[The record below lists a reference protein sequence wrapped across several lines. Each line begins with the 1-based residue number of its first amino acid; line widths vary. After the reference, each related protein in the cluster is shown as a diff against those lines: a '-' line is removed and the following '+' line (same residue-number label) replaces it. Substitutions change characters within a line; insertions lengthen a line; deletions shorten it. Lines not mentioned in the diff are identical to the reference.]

1 MKLSDKKSI
10 QQIVLTLA
18 GLGLKE
24 VIISPGS
31 RNAPLT
37 VSFNQHPQFK
47 CLSIRDERS
56 AAFFALGKAME
67 LKEPVALLC
76 TSGSAVLN
84 YAPAIVEA
92 YYQRI
97 PLIVITADRP
107 PQWIGQQDGQ
117 TINQQDIYKNYI
129 RKSYTLNG
137 DTLNEEQLWYNAR
150 CLNEG
155 FAIATQTDPGPVHF
169 NIPVSE
175 PLYNLQEIDPFVPKI
190 ISVSKTKR
198 LLDNKE
204 LQELQDAFAGAEKVM
219 ILAGQQASDP
229 ELNGMLAQIAAY
241 SNTILL
247 CESTTNIQHP
257 DFITNID
264 RCLVSFNEEEIPDF
278 MPDLL
283 ITFGG
288 AIVSKK
294 IKAILRKNKPRQH
307 WNIHP
312 HDAFIDSY
320 KALTRS
326 IAMEANEFLKQ
337 FLQNLKPGAVSSP
350 PSQGLP
356 LPSESGYKKL
366 WRQRASLLE
375 NKHREFISHPEYSD
389 LFVFSKIYSRIPADT
404 CVHFS
409 NSSPIRYAQLF
420 DNSFLKSTYCNRGV
434 SGIDGCTST
443 AMGAAS
449 GNPSQSYV
457 LITGD
462 VAFFYDNN
470 AFWNNQLPE
479 NLKVILIN
487 NSGGGIFRII
497 EGPSDAKE
505 LEDFFET
512 KHNTSA
518 KELVEF
524 YKWNYLSANDE
535 QTLGNALDLF
545 FDPGQKRMVLEIF
558 TPNEVNPKVLA
569 SYFKHLAYQPEK

>member
-1 MKLSDKKSI
+1 MF
-10 QQIVLTLA
+10 Q
-18 GLGLKE
+18 
-24 VIISPGS
+24 
-31 RNAPLT
+31 
-37 VSFNQHPQFK
+37 
-47 CLSIRDERS
+47 
-56 AAFFALGKAME
+56 
-67 LKEPVALLC
+67 
-76 TSGSAVLN
+76 
-84 YAPAIVEA
+84 
-92 YYQRI
+92 
-97 PLIVITADRP
+97 
-107 PQWIGQQDGQ
+107 
-117 TINQQDIYKNYI
+117 
-129 RKSYTLNG
+129 
-137 DTLNEEQLWYNAR
+137 
-150 CLNEG
+150 
-155 FAIATQTDPGPVHF
+155 
-169 NIPVSE
+169 
-175 PLYNLQEIDPFVPKI
+175 
-190 ISVSKTKR
+190 
-198 LLDNKE
+198 
-204 LQELQDAFAGAEKVM
+204 
-219 ILAGQQASDP
+219 
-229 ELNGMLAQIAAY
+229 
-241 SNTILL
+241 
-247 CESTTNIQHP
+247 
-257 DFITNID
+257 
-264 RCLVSFNEEEIPDF
+264 
-278 MPDLL
+278 
-283 ITFGG
+283 
-288 AIVSKK
+288 KK

-337 FLQNLKPGAVSSP
+337 FLQNLKPWAVSSP

-356 LPSESGYKKL
+356 LPLDSGYKKL

-545 FDPGQKRMVLEIF
+545 F
-558 TPNEVNPKVLA
+558 
-569 SYFKHLAYQPEK
+569 

>member
-18 GLGLKE
+18 GLGLKD
-24 VIISPGS
+24 VVISPGS

-37 VSFNQHPQFK
+37 ISFNQHPQFE

-56 AAFFALGKAME
+56 AAFFALGKAIE
-67 LKEPVALLC
+67 LKGPVALLC
-76 TSGSAVLN
+76 TSGSAALN

-107 PQWIGQQDGQ
+107 PEWIGQQDGQ
-117 TINQQDIYKNYI
+117 TINQQNIYKNYI
-129 RKSYTLNG
+129 RKSYTLDG
-137 DTLNEEQLWYNAR
+137 DTINEEQLWYNNR

-175 PLYNLQEIDPFVPKI
+175 PLYNLQEIDSSVPKI
-190 ISVSKTKR
+190 ISAPVTKK
-198 LLDNKE
+198 LLDDKE
-204 LQELQDAFAGAEKVM
+204 LQELQNVFANSKKVM
-219 ILAGQQASDP
+219 ILAGQQPPDP
-229 ELNGMLAQIAAY
+229 ELNNMLAQMAAY

-247 CESTTNIQHP
+247 CESTTNVKHP
-257 DFITNID
+257 DFIANID
-264 RCLVSFNEEEIPDF
+264 RCLVSFNEKETPDF

-320 KALTRS
+320 KALTRPIS
-326 IAMEANEFLKQ
+326 MRTNEFLKQ
-337 FLQNLKPGAVSSP
+337 FLSAPWAVLP
-350 PSQGLP
+350 PTTSKAMQQFEMHL
-356 LPSESGYKKL
+356 SGYKEL
-366 WRQRASLLE
+366 WRQRASILE
-375 NKHREFISHPEYSD
+375 NKHREFIGHIEYSD
-389 LFVFSKIYSRIPADT
+389 LFVFSEIYSKIPGDT
-404 CVHFS
+404 FVYFS

-420 DNSFLKSTYCNRGV
+420 DNSNLKSTHCNRGV

-449 GNPSQSYV
+449 SNPAQSYV

-470 AFWNNQLPE
+470 AFWNDQLPE
-479 NLKVILIN
+479 NLKIILIN

-518 KELVEF
+518 KKLVEF

-535 QTLGNALDLF
+535 QTLGSALNHF
-545 FDPGQKRMVLEIF
+545 FDPQQKHIVLEIF

-569 SYFKHLAYQPEK
+569 SYFKHLAH